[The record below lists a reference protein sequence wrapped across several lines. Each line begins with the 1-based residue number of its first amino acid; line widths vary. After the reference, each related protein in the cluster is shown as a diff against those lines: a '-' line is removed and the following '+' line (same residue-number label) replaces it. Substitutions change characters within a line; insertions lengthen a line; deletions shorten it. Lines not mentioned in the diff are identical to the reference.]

1 MKLSNYYKY
10 NIIIVI
16 SISIILRLLLIDS
29 YADQS
34 LVNEWGIL
42 FDNLKNNGVLAFSFD
57 GVLIPSVYMPPLY
70 IFFIYL
76 VDLIT
81 PDYFDLVKSTI
92 VLQIFLTS
100 ISLIVF
106 YKINLNFFSKNIS
119 FFSTL
124 INIYS
129 SLQVSSITLQIFLN
143 LIFIFCVLEILKN
156 NKNLSNYAALG
167 ITSGLSILL
176 RGEFILIF
184 FANSYLH

>member
-42 FDNLKNNGVLAFSFD
+42 FDNLKNNGVLAFRSFD

-92 VLQIFLTS
+92 VLQIFLST

-106 YKINLNFFSKNIS
+106 YKINLNFFFQKTLV
-119 FFSTL
+119 FFQL
-124 INIYS
+124 
-129 SLQVSSITLQIFLN
+129 
-143 LIFIFCVLEILKN
+143 
-156 NKNLSNYAALG
+156 
-167 ITSGLSILL
+167 
-176 RGEFILIF
+176 
-184 FANSYLH
+184 